1 MAHSVPVGHR
11 IRALRQDCAM
21 TQVALASAVGIS
33 PSYLNLIEHNRRPI
47 GGALL
52 LRIAAELGTS
62 ADQLAGREEARLAA
76 ELEEMAA
83 DPTLA
88 APLPPAAIPQMVGTA
103 PDLARAALAAY
114 RAYRD
119 ARLQGEALAERL
131 SQDPFLAEASHQI
144 LTLITSIRSFSEIL
158 EDYGDMDDAQRRRF
172 IGGIA
177 EESRRLAALSGEMFD
192 FLGGRATHRPQQTPE
207 EEVDDL
213 FHDRANY
220 FPELEDAADRVRSTL
235 PGGEA
240 GLFATLAETLRTR
253 HRVTVHFAA
262 PEDLPR
268 DHAYDPDRRILTLSQ
283 AQPPS
288 SWRFR
293 AAQLMG
299 RLEAPDIIEDLVTDP
314 SLTTDAARERARHAL
329 ANAFAG
335 ALLLPRGAFLGA
347 ARTMR
352 YDIERLQ
359 ERFTASFEQVCHRL
373 ASLSRAPDE
382 GGQEGGSGSVPFH
395 FLRTDIAGNISK
407 RFSASGLRLPR
418 YTGACP
424 RWVTHTAF
432 LTPGRIVTQVARLPE
447 GGTFLFLA
455 KAFARPGGGWRAP
468 RTYHSITLG
477 CDFAFARQMVYADGL
492 DPAAAG
498 VAEPV
503 GVSCRQCPRHDCAQ
517 RALPALEVIGGAE

>member
-1 MAHSVPVGHR
+1 
-11 IRALRQDCAM
+11 M

-33 PSYLNLIEHNRRPI
+33 SSYLNLIEHNRRPI

-52 LRIAAELGTS
+52 LRIAAELGTN
-62 ADQLAGREEARLAA
+62 ADQLAGREEARMAA

-83 DPTLA
+83 DPTLPA
-88 APLPPAAIPQMVGTA
+88 ALPAAAIPQMVGQA
-103 PDLARAALAAY
+103 PDLARAALATY

-192 FLGGRATHRPQQTPE
+192 FLGGRASHRPQQTPE

-220 FPELEDAADRVRSTL
+220 FPELEDAADHIRHTVLDGDIALFSTL
-235 PGGEA
+235 ADALRQRHGVSVQ
-240 GLFATLAETLRTR
+240 FAS
-253 HRVTVHFAA
+253 
-262 PEDLPR
+262 PERLPR
-268 DHAYDPDRRILTLSQ
+268 EHAYDPGRRVLTLSE
-283 AQPPS
+283 ALAPS

-293 AAQLMG
+293 AAQLIG
-299 RLEAPDIIEDLVTDP
+299 RLEAAEAIEELAADP

-329 ANAFAG
+329 GNAFAG
-335 ALLLPRGAFLGA
+335 ALLLPRAEFLA
-347 ARTMR
+347 ASRTLR
-352 YDIERLQ
+352 TDVERLQ
-359 ERFTASFEQVCHRL
+359 ERFTVSFEQVCHRL
-373 ASLSRAPDE
+373 ASLSRAPDDGE
-382 GGQEGGSGSVPFH
+382 AGAPIPFH

-447 GGTFLFLA
+447 GGTFLFVA
-455 KAFARPGGGWRAP
+455 KAFARPGGGWRTA
-468 RTYHSITLG
+468 RTYHSVTLG
-477 CDFAFARQMVYADGL
+477 CDFAFARQTVYADGL
-492 DPAAAG
+492 DPAVPG

-503 GVSCRQCPRHDCAQ
+503 GVSCRQCPRADCAQ
-517 RALPALEVIGGAE
+517 RALPALEVAGAAE

>member
-1 MAHSVPVGHR
+1 MAPRTPAGHR
-11 IRALRQDCAM
+11 IRALRQEGGL

-47 GGALL
+47 AGALL

-83 DPTLA
+83 DPSLA
-88 APLPPAAIPQMVGTA
+88 APLPAAAIPQMVGQS

-114 RAYRD
+114 RAYRE

-158 EDYGDMDDAQRRRF
+158 EDYGDMGDAQRQRF

-192 FLGGRATHRPQQTPE
+192 FLGGRASHRPHQTPE

-213 FHDRANY
+213 FHDHANY
-220 FPELEDAADRVRSTL
+220 FPDLEDAAEQVRRAL

-240 GLFATLAETLRTR
+240 GLFAALAESLRSR
-253 HRVTVHFAA
+253 HGVAVQFVS
-262 PEDLPR
+262 PERLPR
-268 DHAYDPDRRILTLSQ
+268 DQVYDPRSRTLYLSE
-283 AQPPS
+283 ALSSS

-293 AAQLMG
+293 AAQLIG
-299 RLEAPDIIEDLVTDP
+299 RLEAADTIEALATTP
-314 SLTTDAARERARHAL
+314 GLTTDDARERARHAL

-335 ALLLPRGAFLGA
+335 ALLLPRGEFLATARAF
-347 ARTMR
+347 R

-359 ERFTASFEQVCHRL
+359 ERFTASFEQVSHRL
-373 ASLSRAPDE
+373 ASLSRASDTAE
-382 GGQEGGSGSVPFH
+382 GEAAAPIPFH

-447 GGTFLFLA
+447 
-455 KAFARPGGGWRAP
+455 
-468 RTYHSITLG
+468 
-477 CDFAFARQMVYADGL
+477 
-492 DPAAAG
+492 
-498 VAEPV
+498 
-503 GVSCRQCPRHDCAQ
+503 
-517 RALPALEVIGGAE
+517 

>member
-1 MAHSVPVGHR
+1 MAPPVPIGHR

-21 TQVALASAVGIS
+21 TQVALAAAVGIS
-33 PSYLNLIEHNRRPI
+33 SSYLNLIEHNRRPI

-52 LRIAAELGTS
+52 LRIAAELGTN
-62 ADQLAGREEARLAA
+62 ADQLAGREEARMAA

-88 APLPPAAIPQMVGTA
+88 AALPASAIPQMVGQA
-103 PDLARAALAAY
+103 PELARAALGAY
-114 RAYRD
+114 RAYRE

-177 EESRRLAALSGEMFD
+177 DESRRLAALSGEMFD
-192 FLGGRATHRPQQTPE
+192 FLGGRATHRPHQTPE

-220 FPELEDAADRVRSTL
+220 FPELEDAADHIRRAL
-235 PGGEA
+235 LGGEV
-240 GLFATLAETLRTR
+240 GLFATLAEALRRR
-253 HRVTVHFAA
+253 HGVTVRFAS
-262 PEDLPR
+262 PESLPR
-268 DHAYDPDRRILTLSQ
+268 EHAYDPDRRVLALSEALT
-283 AQPPS
+283 PS

-293 AAQLMG
+293 AAQLIG
-299 RLEAPDIIEDLVTDP
+299 RLEAAETIDALAADP
-314 SLTTDAARERARHAL
+314 ILTTDAARDRARHAL
-329 ANAFAG
+329 GNAFAG
-335 ALLLPRGAFLGA
+335 ALLLPRAEFLAA
-347 ARTMR
+347 ARTLR
-352 YDIERLQ
+352 TDIERLQ

-373 ASLSRAPDE
+373 ASLSRAPE
-382 GGQEGGSGSVPFH
+382 GGESGGGGAPIPFH

-447 GGTFLFLA
+447 GGTFLFIA
-455 KAFARPGGGWRAP
+455 KAFARPGGGWRTA
-468 RTYHSITLG
+468 RTYHSVTLG
-477 CDFAFARQMVYADGL
+477 CDFAFARQTVYADGL
-492 DPAAAG
+492 DPGVPG

-503 GVSCRQCPRHDCAQ
+503 GVSCRQCPRADCAQ
-517 RALPALEVIGGAE
+517 RALPALEVAGGAE

>member
-1 MAHSVPVGHR
+1 MAPPTPAGNR
-11 IRALRQDCAM
+11 IRALRQECGL
-21 TQVALASAVGIS
+21 TQVGLAHTVGIS

-52 LRIAAELGTS
+52 LRIAAELGIS

-83 DPTLA
+83 DPSLA
-88 APLPPAAIPQMVGTA
+88 APLPAAAIPQMVGQS

-158 EDYGDMDDAQRRRF
+158 EDYGDMGDAQRQRF

-192 FLGGRATHRPQQTPE
+192 FLGGRAAHRPHQTPE

-220 FPELEDAADRVRSTL
+220 FPELEDEAERVRRGL

-240 GLFATLAETLRTR
+240 GLFASLAESLRSR
-253 HRVTVHFAA
+253 HGVAVQFASPERV
-262 PEDLPR
+262 PR
-268 DHAYDPDRRILTLSQ
+268 DHDYDPDGRVLYLSE
-283 AQPPS
+283 ALSSS

-293 AAQLMG
+293 AAQLLG
-299 RLEAPDIIEDLVTDP
+299 RLEAADTIEALAATP
-314 SLTTDAARERARHAL
+314 SLTTDAARDRARHAL

-335 ALLLPRGAFLGA
+335 ALLLPRGEFLTA
-347 ARTMR
+347 ARVLR

-373 ASLSRAPDE
+373 ASLSRAPE
-382 GGQEGGSGSVPFH
+382 GEHGAPIPIH

-447 GGTFLFLA
+447 GGSTYLLIA
-455 KAFARPGGGWRAP
+455 KAFARPGGGWRTA
-468 RTYHSITLG
+468 RTYHSITIG
-477 CDFAFARQMVYADGL
+477 CDFAFARHMVYADGL
-492 DPAAAG
+492 DPAAPG

-503 GVSCRQCPRHDCAQ
+503 GVSCRQCPRQDCAQ
-517 RALPALEVIGGAE
+517 RALPALAVEASSG